1 MFEPIRHPEPAQN
14 RQSRRLWQTSE
25 ISTEISSQ
33 KSSQRLTS
41 GIAAMLGAKIGGTFR
56 GDRRPRS
63 ISAIVLHRPRTV
75 LHGLLHN
82 RLLWLS
88 LIVTI
93 LGAVMTAMQA
103 HAQGV
108 GGLVVPKI
116 ELGVG
121 TSKNPKDVA
130 VTLQILFMMTI
141 LTLAPSIMIMTT
153 AFTRLVIVFSILR
166 SALGSP
172 QIPPNQVL
180 VGLSVFLTFFIMQPV
195 FGKINDDALQPYF
208 ANKITITEALDK
220 AETPLRGFMVRQTYT
235 NDLIF
240 FINLSKAPKPQTQED
255 VGMMTLIPAF
265 ITSEL
270 KTAFIIGFYIYLPFL
285 IIDMVVASILMSMG
299 MMMMPPTV
307 ISLPAKL
314 LLFVLADGWTLLIGS
329 LVRGF
334 R

>member
-1 MFEPIRHPEPAQN
+1 MFEPVRHPELTQN
-14 RQSRRLWQTSE
+14 RESRRLWQTDE
-25 ISTEISSQ
+25 ISTVQSTPKSTKTIPSIFGGKFGEKSVGALRHGVHSS
-33 KSSQRLTS
+33 SLALT
-41 GIAAMLGAKIGGTFR
+41 LL
-56 GDRRPRS
+56 RRPR
-63 ISAIVLHRPRTV
+63 AV

-88 LIVTI
+88 LIITI

-103 HAQGV
+103 RAQGV
-108 GGLVVPKI
+108 GGVVMPKI

-195 FGKINDDALQPYF
+195 FGKINDEALQPYF

-220 AETPLRGFMVRQTYT
+220 AEKPLHGFMVRQTYT

-240 FINLSKAPKPQTQED
+240 FINLSKAPQPQTQED

-299 MMMMPPTV
+299 MMMLPPTV